1 MKIFTKIDNYLKK
14 VNFFSKLFSSTSKQI
29 GIMFFAS
36 SLVNIFNYV
45 YNIILGRMLGPSNY
59 GVLVSLLS
67 ILLISGSFSGS
78 FSLVLTKFTSQFK
91 TEENESNIFLLL
103 KYSYFAILFFSLISF
118 FIFLIFS
125 NKIANFLNIKSN
137 TPIIILGIAIS
148 FLFLITPLR
157 GILRGLQ
164 KFTYLGLS
172 LVIESL
178 IKLILG
184 ILLVILG
191 FGING
196 AISALPLSTLF
207 SIFIVLFPLNFLM
220 SYKGK
225 DSSIDFKEIFK
236 YFWPVFI
243 SMTCFFILINTDIIL
258 VKHFFNPIEAGIY
271 SVAVQFGKI
280 VFFFPISVTFVMFP
294 KITQLSILKK
304 DTSKVFLKYLILV
317 LFMCLIITSLYY
329 IAPDFLINLF
339 FGKQYLDS
347 ANLIFFYGIAM
358 TLYSLVFIFINY
370 FLSINDKRI
379 SIIVLFFALV
389 QLISIWFIHDSLIR
403 ILQIVCINSFLINLI
418 CFLILFL
425 KKIKLNFSFY
435 F

>member
-1 MKIFTKIDNYLKK
+1 MKILIKIDNYLKN
-14 VNFFSKLFSSTSKQI
+14 VDFFSKIFNLTSKQI

-36 SLVNIFNYV
+36 SLVNIFNYA

-67 ILLISGSFSGS
+67 IFLIFGSLSGS

-91 TEENESNIFLLL
+91 TEKKESSIFLLL
-103 KYSYFAILFFSLISF
+103 KYSYFAILFFSLILF

-125 NKIANFLNIKSN
+125 NKIANFLNIESN

-164 KFTYLGLS
+164 KFTYLGLN
-172 LVIESL
+172 LVIDSL

-196 AISALPLSTLF
+196 AIVALPLSTII
-207 SIFIVLFPLNFLM
+207 SVFIVLFPLNFLM
-220 SYKGK
+220 TYKIK

-243 SMTCFFILINTDIIL
+243 SMTCFFILINMDIIL
-258 VKHFFNPIEAGIY
+258 VKHFFNFIEAGIY

-280 VFFFPISVTFVMFP
+280 VFSFPISVTFVMFP
-294 KITQLSILKK
+294 KITQLYTLKK
-304 DTSKVFLKYLILV
+304 DTSKIFLKYLILV
-317 LFMCLIITSLYY
+317 LIMCLTITSLYY
-329 IAPDFLINLF
+329 IAPDFMVNLF
-339 FGKQYLDS
+339 FGKQYSNS
-347 ANLIFFYGIAM
+347 ANLIFLYGINM

-379 SIIVLFFALV
+379 SVIVLFFTLV
-389 QLISIWFIHDSLIR
+389 QFILIWNIHDSLIR
-403 ILQIVCINSFLINLI
+403 VLQIVCINSFLINLI

>member
-1 MKIFTKIDNYLKK
+1 MKILIKIDNYLKN
-14 VNFFSKLFSSTSKQI
+14 VDFFSKIFSLTSKQI
-29 GIMFFAS
+29 GIMFLAS
-36 SLVNIFNYV
+36 SLVNIFNYA
-45 YNIILGRMLGPSNY
+45 YNIILGRILGPSNY
-59 GVLVSLLS
+59 GVLVTLLS
-67 ILLISGSFSGS
+67 IFLIFGSLSGSL
-78 FSLVLTKFTSQFK
+78 SLVLTKFTSQFK
-91 TEENESNIFLLL
+91 AEKKESNIFLLL
-103 KYSYFAILFFSLISF
+103 KYSFLGILFFSLISF

-125 NKIANFLNIKSN
+125 NKIANFLNIESD

-148 FLFLITPLR
+148 FLSLITPLR

-164 KFTYLGLS
+164 KFTYLGLN

-184 ILLVILG
+184 ILFVILG

-196 AISALPLSTLF
+196 AIGALPISTII
-207 SIFIVLFPLNFLM
+207 SVFIVLFPLNFLM
-220 SYKGK
+220 SYKVK
-225 DSSIDFKEIFK
+225 DSSINFKEIFR

-243 SMTCFFILINTDIIL
+243 SMTCFFILINMDIIL
-258 VKHFFNPIEAGIY
+258 VKHFFNSIEAGIY

-294 KITQLSILKK
+294 KITELYILKK
-304 DTSKVFLKYLILV
+304 DTSKVFFKYLILV
-317 LFMCLIITSLYY
+317 LFMCLAITSLYY

-339 FGKQYLDS
+339 FGKQYSNS

-370 FLSINDKRI
+370 FLSIDYKKI
-379 SIIVLFFALV
+379 SIIVLFFTLV
-389 QLISIWFIHDSLIR
+389 QFISIWFMHDSLIR
-403 ILQIVCINSFLINLI
+403 ILHIVCINSFLINLI

-425 KKIKLNFSFY
+425 KRIKIFPSIL
-435 F
+435 